1 MQKIHQRKFNSI
13 QKRIKALEKIKSLEK
28 ANYKFTKKFS
38 LTLIITIC
46 ALSAVIIFLLL
57 EYYDMSI
64 VTNTSN
70 KSTLTSGY
78 EIFDM
83 KGEKISTWMVWR
95 TVQGDLFHIHV
106 LESPEV
112 TPQRLADI
120 RDAIFSNQTVVIDG
134 QTYYKG
140 WMRALNSI
148 KTSEKLPIPTS
159 FHTSITS
166 NETGSVVIKLTNA
179 ENGDGY
185 SGFTQIIADTS
196 SNQALKAQIT
206 IYEIDK
212 LTDDELKIILRHELG
227 HAFGIAYSDNPN
239 DVMHLIVSQDRPYIS
254 PCDIQTIEALYNGQ
268 EKNTVVCTV

>member
-1 MQKIHQRKFNSI
+1 MPSFKTQQ
-13 QKRIKALEKIKSLEK
+13 
-28 ANYKFTKKFS
+28 
-38 LTLIITIC
+38 
-46 ALSAVIIFLLL
+46 LSSEVPL
-57 EYYDMSI
+57 
-64 VTNTSN
+64 TSN
-70 KSTLTSGY
+70 Y

-83 KGEKISTWMVWR
+83 KGEQVSTWVVWK
-95 TVQGDLFHIHV
+95 TVKGDLFHIHV

-120 RDAIFSNQTVVIDG
+120 RDAIFSNQTIVIDG

-140 WMRALNSI
+140 WMGALNSI
-148 KTSEKLPIPTS
+148 KTSEELPIPLH
-159 FHTSITS
+159 FHTIITDTG
-166 NETGSVVIKLTNA
+166 TGSIVIKLTNA

-185 SGFTQIIADTS
+185 TGFTKTISDAF
-196 SNQALKAQIT
+196 SNQALKSQIT
-206 IYEIDK
+206 IYTVDR

-268 EKNTVVCTV
+268 EKSVVVCTS